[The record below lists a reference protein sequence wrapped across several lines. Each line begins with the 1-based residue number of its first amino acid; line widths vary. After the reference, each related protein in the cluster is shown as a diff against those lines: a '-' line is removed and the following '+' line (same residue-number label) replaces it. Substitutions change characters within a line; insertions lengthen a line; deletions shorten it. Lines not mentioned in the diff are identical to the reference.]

1 MGGRSVNMLVP
12 VTPGQWG
19 TGGWVGLFV
28 ALVAVLIGELIRR
41 DVNLTA
47 TIAGKVKSVVTFV
60 AHISVKFERR
70 KE

>member
-1 MGGRSVNMLVP
+1 VNMLVR

-19 TGGWVGLFV
+19 AGGWVTFVLVVVAFV
-28 ALVAVLIGELIRR
+28 AGELKQR